1 MDKTNF
7 THKRHFKTSFSLFW
21 NKSHLFNFWKFKLNH
36 FNSNLII
43 NLNKLMSIHIPD
55 LCGKYK
61 KCQNIDLEVY
71 IIIQTTED
79 ISKKGHL
86 YLFIYIPFS
95 LLSLLPSSLF
105 NNFVYF
111 TLFIL
116 PLLLSEHTFWMPLKG
131 EYTFSRK
138 TLLGKIFV
146 SLNLNSRKFSRK
158 NNKNKHMGFNLLK
171 YNYDG

>member
-1 MDKTNF
+1 
-7 THKRHFKTSFSLFW
+7 
-21 NKSHLFNFWKFKLNH
+21 
-36 FNSNLII
+36 
-43 NLNKLMSIHIPD
+43 MSIHIPD

-116 PLLLSEHTFWMPLKG
+116 PLLLSEHTF
-131 EYTFSRK
+131 
-138 TLLGKIFV
+138 
-146 SLNLNSRKFSRK
+146 
-158 NNKNKHMGFNLLK
+158 
-171 YNYDG
+171 